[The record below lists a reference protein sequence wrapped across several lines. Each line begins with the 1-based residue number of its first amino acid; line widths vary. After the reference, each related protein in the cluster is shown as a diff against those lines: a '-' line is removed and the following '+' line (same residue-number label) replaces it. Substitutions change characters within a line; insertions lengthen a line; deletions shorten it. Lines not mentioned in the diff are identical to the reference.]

1 MQKTYYEN
9 ESSRMR
15 LTDHFQHQNNPD
27 LYLLG
32 YGPVILNKAKF
43 HGTSAL
49 DFACGTGRN
58 IENLHNLKIFNQV
71 AGCDISK
78 ENILAAEEKLRD
90 AFPNGNF
97 NFFTNDGISVPKNKG
112 KFKFIFSTIALQH
125 IPVREIRN
133 KIFKDLCDIL
143 EEDGLFSFQMAFR
156 LKGTKSNRL
165 KRIKSQKGSVGYF
178 RNLTGA
184 LSTNGR
190 MDVIVED
197 PKHLINDLK
206 SVGFNHINYF
216 ITESWEDSHPNWIW
230 IHASKKQFDF
240 HINFLPSA
248 K

>member
-1 MQKTYYEN
+1 
-9 ESSRMR
+9 MR
-15 LTDHFQHQNNPD
+15 LTDHFQHQNNPN

-32 YGPVILNKAKF
+32 YGPVIFNKAKF
-43 HGTSAL
+43 YGTSAL

-58 IENLHNLKIFNQV
+58 IGNLHNLKIFNQIV
-71 AGCDISK
+71 GCDISK
-78 ENILAAEEKLRD
+78 GNTLAAEEKLRA

-97 NFFTNDGISVPKNKG
+97 DFFTNDGISVPQDKG

-133 KIFKDLCDIL
+133 KIFKDLHDIL

-156 LKGTKSNRL
+156 LNKTKS
-165 KRIKSQKGSVGYF
+165 KKGSIGYF

-190 MDVIVED
+190 RDVRVED

-216 ITESWEDSHPNWIW
+216 ITESWEDSHSNWIW
-230 IHASKKQFDF
+230 IHASKQQFDY
-240 HINFLPSA
+240 HINFLLSD